1 MRALYMFEPE
11 AEVHYQFQQRFQLMG
26 VCSVPATT
34 SKKTHLRKTLHVHNM
49 EGQLLK
55 WSALNMLMYHLR

>member
-1 MRALYMFEPE
+1 MPALYMFEPE

-34 SKKTHLRKTLHVHNM
+34 SKKTHLRKT
-49 EGQLLK
+49 
-55 WSALNMLMYHLR
+55 